1 VSIVDTFFA
10 VEEGIFAARVRIGAK
25 ASANEANKRSEI
37 GLRRFVGKLPLAID
51 GRLSIA
57 LLPDGQFS
65 LRAAVIGQWLCV
77 LKFHN
82 ETYCEYQAHTEYAS
96 VRCWTKGAGT
106 IEHVTQ
112 VINVFGVPVRVGAED

>member
-1 VSIVDTFFA
+1 VSIVDTLF
-10 VEEGIFAARVRIGAK
+10 VIEEGIFAARTRTGVK
-25 ASANEANKRSEI
+25 ASVGEVNKRSEI
-37 GLRRFVGKLPLAID
+37 GLRRFATKLPRAID

-65 LRAAVIGQWLCV
+65 LRASGIGRWLCV

-82 ETYCEYQAHTEYAS
+82 ETYCEYQAHTECAS

-112 VINVFGVPVRVGAED
+112 VINVFGVPVRAGAED